1 MHDNTHPFDYS
12 DISCALSCLGG
23 LMSHSDLYLDY
34 DRLQANRDN
43 IRNIAQLMEQPC
55 QAMAEVGGAAMGVSR
70 LERRM
75 DDFGGEWEYGISQL
89 AEFADA
95 AANGLTEVLN
105 AFQAIDDGL
114 AQGLD
119 DSAGDGE
126 RYITI

>member
-1 MHDNTHPFDYS
+1 
-12 DISCALSCLGG
+12 
-23 LMSHSDLYLDY
+23 MSRSDLYLDY

-55 QAMAEVGGAAMGVSR
+55 QAMAEVDGASMGVSR